1 MTSSRLRAYLILA
14 VMPLLFA
21 SNLVIGRAAIET
33 VPPWT
38 LAFMRWSLAALV
50 LLPFAQSGVRQNA
63 KAIAAEW
70 RRFAVLGF
78 LGMWICGGVVYV
90 SLKLTTATHAT
101 LIYTTSPV
109 IVVLLAAIL
118 ARKPLP
124 LSQLLGVLI
133 AMTGVAVT
141 VTQGNLAGLLHLDLN
156 LGDLGIFICAASWAI
171 YSLVLKRR
179 AFEAIPTIASFFV
192 IAAAGAAM
200 LLPCMLYEMAT
211 VGGFPASQKA
221 WISIAGLV
229 IFSSIL
235 SYWSY
240 QCSVRTVGP
249 SVTAVF
255 MYLLPVYGIALAVL
269 FLGESFRLYH
279 AVGLVLAIGG
289 VVLAT
294 GTALL
299 SGFARRRRNAT

>member
-21 SNLVIGRAAIET
+21 SNLAIGRAAIDI

-50 LLPFAQSGVRQNA
+50 LLPFAWSGVRQNA
-63 KAIAAEW
+63 KAIIAEW
-70 RRFAVLGF
+70 PRFALLGF
-78 LGMWICGGVVYV
+78 LGMWICGGIVY
-90 SLKLTTATHAT
+90 LALTITTATHAM
-101 LIYTTSPV
+101 LIYTSSPPM
-109 IVVLLAAIL
+109 VVLLAAIL

-124 LSQLLGVLI
+124 LSRLLGIVLAI
-133 AMTGVAVT
+133 TGVAVT
-141 VTQGNLAGLLHLDLN
+141 ASRGNLAGVLNLDLN
-156 LGDLGIFICAASWAI
+156 LGDLGIFICATSWAI

-192 IAAAGAAM
+192 IAAVGTLM
-200 LLPCMLYEMAT
+200 LLPCMLYEIAT

-221 WISIAGLV
+221 WASIAGLV
-229 IFSSIL
+229 IFASVL
-235 SYWSY
+235 SYSSY
-240 QCSVRTVGP
+240 QYSVRTIGP
-249 SVTAVF
+249 SITSIF
-255 MYLLPVYGIALAVL
+255 MYLMPAYGIVLAVF

-279 AVGLVLAIGG
+279 AIGLALAIGG

-294 GTALL
+294 GSDILAGL
-299 SGFARRRRNAT
+299 ARRRGSAA